1 MTTQPTT
8 TVQQGTRPTAR
19 HRAEPLLIAVAA
31 ITAFVVLCYL
41 YFPWHRGEAAA
52 VPLPHT
58 VSISATGLAPVHVPA
73 GFPAHT
79 LSISSQHVT
88 APIDTVDVTSDDS
101 LTIPGDVHRVGW
113 YRGSGPLDGPTGS
126 VLIAGHVNYVG
137 QGTGALG
144 RIGQLKPGDPIVTRG
159 AGTPQAWRV
168 ISLTSYLKSDGLPAT
183 IFRSGGA
190 RQLTLVTCGGTLDT
204 SRGSYLSNIVVIAA
218 PVRTIVG

>member
-1 MTTQPTT
+1 MTPRP
-8 TVQQGTRPTAR
+8 GTAPGPGNRLADR
-19 HRAEPLLIAVAA
+19 RRAEPVLIAAAA
-31 ITAFVVLCYL
+31 ITAFVVLSYL
-41 YFPWHRGEAAA
+41 YFPWHRSEAAA

-73 GFPAHT
+73 GFTAHT
-79 LSISSQHVT
+79 LAISPQHVT
-88 APIDTVDVTSDDS
+88 APIDTVDVTADDS

-113 YRGSGPLDGPTGS
+113 YRGSGPLDATTGS

-159 AGTPQAWRV
+159 AGAPQAWRV
-168 ISLTSYLKSDGLPAT
+168 ISLTSYLKSDGLPAA
-183 IFRSGGA
+183 IFRSGGR